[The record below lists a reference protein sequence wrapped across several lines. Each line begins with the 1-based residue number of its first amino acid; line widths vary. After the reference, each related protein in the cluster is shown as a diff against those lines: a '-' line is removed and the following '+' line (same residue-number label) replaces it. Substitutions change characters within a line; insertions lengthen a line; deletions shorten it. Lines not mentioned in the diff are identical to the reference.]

1 MIAGG
6 THSLVFT
13 PPPETHE
20 PSGKRRGRPPQR
32 ESQAEDPAQ
41 GRPAPVSRPRRPIL
55 SPEPA
60 SPLDSLI
67 DAEVAVTLARV
78 SLRKVGNQK
87 HERHGNLQVA
97 LSAVRNAEKYIQALL
112 ESEEGS

>member
-1 MIAGG
+1 MTTGG

-20 PSGKRRGRPPQR
+20 PSGKRKAVRPAGVNGGIESAPAMPQR
-32 ESQAEDPAQ
+32 PVLSMPA
-41 GRPAPVSRPRRPIL
+41 
-55 SPEPA
+55 A

-67 DAEVAVTLARV
+67 DAETAVNLAQTH
-78 SLRKVGNQK
+78 LRKVGSQK

-97 LSAVRNAEKYIQALL
+97 LSAVRNAAKHIEALL
-112 ESEEGS
+112 ESEERS